1 MYNSNG
7 RGTFSNLCAFVFG
20 LGPAPQIF
28 KKLLKVLISLMRR
41 IQIHLVIYLD
51 HLLMI
56 GESVKEIPLERDTAI
71 FVLQNLEFMINKEK
85 SYLKPKKVMEFLGFI
100 INSELMTIY
109 LP

>member
-1 MYNSNG
+1 M
-7 RGTFSNLCAFVFG
+7 
-20 LGPAPQIF
+20 
-28 KKLLKVLISLMRR
+28 LISLMRR

-109 LP
+109 LPR